1 MLARNQLVL
10 GVSGPFDHY
19 KYCTSISLFSLG
31 ITLSIGLSVLDYY
44 NGVSKV
50 LVYKI
55 FISACIQVGSDI
67 HGEVAY
73 DFFDAPMSLS
83 SDGNTAIVNIVNYFL
98 K

>member
-1 MLARNQLVL
+1 LLARNQLVL
-10 GVSGPFDHY
+10 GVSGPVDDY
-19 KYCTSISLFSLG
+19 KYCTSVSLFSLG
-31 ITLSIGLSVLDYY
+31 ITFSIGFSVLDYY

-55 FISACIQVGSDI
+55 LNAACNRVGSDI
-67 HGEVAY
+67 YEEVSY
-73 DFFDAPMSLS
+73 DFFDVPMSLS